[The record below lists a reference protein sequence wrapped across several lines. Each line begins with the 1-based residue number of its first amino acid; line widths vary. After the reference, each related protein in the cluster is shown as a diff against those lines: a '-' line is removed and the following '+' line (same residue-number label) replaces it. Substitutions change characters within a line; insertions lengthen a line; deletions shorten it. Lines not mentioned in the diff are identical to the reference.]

1 MTLDFVERCDAVK
14 RDCSELELM
23 ELVEAAKLRQGGG
36 HQAGKQFINLLGGF
50 NDSLSC
56 LA

>member
-1 MTLDFVERCDAVK
+1 MTMDFVERCDAVK